1 MQKEGEDLD
10 RKILETLYKNYYREL
25 YLYAYSM
32 CGKREAAEDILQE
45 AFLKACTTLKD
56 SHTNMRAWLYLVV
69 RNMCI
74 NYWKKEKRTEL
85 RDNLEAEQQKKDQTD
100 RMDRMERMDPL
111 EYLLKN
117 EEQQRI
123 WEALQKLD
131 SPGKEIL
138 IMMYAGQ
145 LQQKEIAAILH
156 MTPENVRVHAYRAK
170 RKMREWLR

>member
-1 MQKEGEDLD
+1 MQKEGENLD
-10 RKILETLYKNYYREL
+10 RKILEALYKNYYREL

-45 AFLKACTTLKD
+45 AFLKACTALKD

-69 RNMCI
+69 RNLCI

-85 RDNLEAEQQKKDQTD
+85 RDNLEAEQRKKDQTD
-100 RMDRMERMDPL
+100 RMDPL

-138 IMMYAGQ
+138 VMMYAGQ
-145 LQQKEIAAILH
+145 LPQKEIAAILH

-170 RKMREWLR
+170 RKMRKWLQ